1 MHLALRF
8 ALVNDVERILNVRI
22 SAARALTEQ
31 FGDGPWS
38 RESTERGALNGMRN
52 SRIVL
57 AFDNAIAV
65 GTYRITTQK
74 PWAIDRAY
82 FTPVTRPL
90 YLTDMA
96 VSVSHQGTG
105 VGRALL
111 AHAEDVARA
120 YPAQAIWLDAYD
132 ANAGAGGFYAKCGF
146 RECGRNIYRG
156 TPLVYYEKAIVS
168 A

>member
-1 MHLALRF
+1 MKLLFRF
-8 ALVNDVERILNVRI
+8 ALVNDVEHILNVRV

-57 AFDNAIAV
+57 AFVNAVAV

-74 PWAIDRAY
+74 PWAIDRTY
-82 FTPVTRPL
+82 FTSVPRPL

-96 VSVSHQGTG
+96 VSVSQQRTG
-105 VGRALL
+105 VGRALI
-111 AHAEDVARA
+111 AHAEDVTRA

-132 ANAGAGGFYAKCGF
+132 ANAGAGGFYANCGF
-146 RECGRNIYRG
+146 RECGRNVYRG
-156 TPLVYYEKAIVS
+156 TPLVYYEKAIDG